1 MACIIFI
8 PFLSQAQN
16 NVLLYGGNA
25 FYWSDARTDTTKEID
40 AETGEILWK
49 IVSKEAAFTKMN
61 KETIYSSSDKE
72 TTEPVFKY
80 NNLDEVKYFQTLFKS
95 KPEFKGIPPFSIDKM
110 VINKAGKP
118 IYFEL
123 HFDDVANAK
132 TLREKWGSLVEKY
145 VKNMPNW
152 QPGLYQRQP
161 VIYYLGEYI
170 HIGA

>member
-1 MACIIFI
+1 MASIIFI
-8 PFLSQAQN
+8 PFLSKAQN

-25 FYWSDARTDTTKEID
+25 FYWSDARTDTTKETD

-49 IVSKEAAFTKMN
+49 IVAKDAAFTKMN

-80 NNLDEVKYFQTLFKS
+80 NNQDEAKYLQTLFKS
-95 KPEFKGIPPFSIDKM
+95 KQEFKGIPPFLIDKM

-145 VKNMPNW
+145 IKNMPKW
-152 QPGLYQRQP
+152 QPGLYQGQP
-161 VIYYLGEYI
+161 VIFYLDEYF
-170 HIGA
+170 HIGV